1 MEIGETR
8 QGAVTV
14 IKPAGPLCLGD
25 AEQFRRHVAEV
36 QSRSL
41 GRLVIDASSIAY
53 VDSQGLEALVAVS
66 DELAGGGR
74 SLRICGA
81 GDTLREVFDLTGL
94 AERFELYEDVNAAV
108 RSFLA

>member
-1 MEIGETR
+1 
-8 QGAVTV
+8 
-14 IKPAGPLCLGD
+14 
-25 AEQFRRHVAEV
+25 
-36 QSRSL
+36 
-41 GRLVIDASSIAY
+41 
-53 VDSQGLEALVAVS
+53 VAVS

-94 AERFELYEDVNAAV
+94 ADRFELYDDVNAAV